1 MTQNIGRSGKR
12 SIPWGLLAA
21 GAVLVLLAASAYL
34 FRVQLLTRA
43 ADFLVVDDAP
53 LRPAEMLFVLN
64 GDYNTRPF
72 RAAELYRQG
81 LAPAVVIAQS
91 ANQPVQ
97 SLGLLQNETSIA
109 VAAMEKLGIPSEKVV
124 VLPGGVTSTYDE
136 ALALRRYVQ
145 ENDIHTVILVTSA
158 FHTRRARWI
167 ITKELAGLG
176 VTLQVSPVPY
186 GGFDAANWWKS
197 EDGLV
202 TVNNEYVKLLYYY
215 WKYR

>member
-1 MTQNIGRSGKR
+1 MNADTGRPGK
-12 SIPWGLLAA
+12 SSPPWGCLVAALILA
-21 GAVLVLLAASAYL
+21 LLAASAYA
-34 FRVQLLTRA
+34 FRAQLLTRA
-43 ADFLVVDDAP
+43 AGFLVVANDP
-53 LRPAEMLFVLN
+53 LQPADVLFVLN

-72 RAAELYRQG
+72 RAADLYRQG

-97 SLGLLQNETSIA
+97 NLGLLQNETSIA
-109 VAAMEKLGIPSEKVV
+109 VAAMEKLGIPSEKIV

-145 ENDIHTVILVTSA
+145 EKGLHTVILVTSA

-167 ITKELAGLG
+167 ISKELAGLG